1 MSNGNEFLLQNKSAL
16 VVGAA
21 NGICRAISLAFAGAG
36 AAVVCAD
43 LDEAGA
49 RDAAA
54 AVEKAGGRALAQRV
68 DVTQSADARAAVAAA
83 ERAFGGLDVL
93 VFGAATREPSATV
106 AAMDEADWNRT
117 IAVNLTGAFLVSKA
131 ALPALARRGGGSV
144 ILIASQLG
152 RVAAPERAAYCAT
165 KGALIQLA
173 KVMAADHAREGIR
186 VNTLSPG
193 AVATGRLVHRYGDMD
208 KARAHHGPKH
218 LLGRIGEPEEIARAA
233 LFLASDASS
242 FMTGSDLLVDG
253 GYTAV

>member
-1 MSNGNEFLLQNKSAL
+1 MT
-16 VVGAA
+16 VGV
-21 NGICRAISLAFAGAG
+21 RRVFAC

-117 IAVNLTGAFLVSKA
+117 IAVNLTGTYRCTRAV
-131 ALPALARRGGGSV
+131 LPAMIERRRRSPRGASPAISARSG
-144 ILIASQLG
+144 INADNHPASL
-152 RVAAPERAAYCAT
+152 RAFT
-165 KGALIQLA
+165 
-173 KVMAADHAREGIR
+173 
-186 VNTLSPG
+186 N
-193 AVATGRLVHRYGDMD
+193 
-208 KARAHHGPKH
+208 
-218 LLGRIGEPEEIARAA
+218 
-233 LFLASDASS
+233 SS
-242 FMTGSDLLVDG
+242 G
-253 GYTAV
+253 